1 MKRLYVFYPSRI
13 PTVNSTDYLNFN
25 LNTTEFKMGGLGRS
39 AGTQAAFQL
48 AIIATTLGMAV
59 VSGIFTGLFLRL
71 PLFKQIRDEE
81 DMFTDKTDWILPED
95 FQANNEITVAKAET
109 LYV

>member
-1 MKRLYVFYPSRI
+1 MKRLYIFYPSRI

-48 AIIATTLGMAV
+48 AAIATTLGMAI

-71 PLFKQIRDEE
+71 PLFNQIRDEDE
-81 DMFTDKTDWILPED
+81 MFTDKSDWILPENFD
-95 FQANNEITVAKAET
+95 LSREQTF
-109 LYV
+109 